1 MLCELVLLAC
11 SNNMNTESCF
21 SRMKFAETTYQ
32 SNFNCETYDSIRI
45 IQEVF
50 DRESF
55 ESCEFA
61 EELYA
66 SIENY
71 KKHYKKITKDT
82 VVENSKKRSIA
93 EQLRQDLLVFK
104 RHSPRQLKAKTDDVD
119 STIADAENQLE
130 VLKKKKL
137 ENEKNAEVARADIIS
152 AYVISQMF

>member
-1 MLCELVLLAC
+1 MILRTTARAFHFVMLNADLALKALYEQGMLQQWKSLHMLCGLVLLAC
-11 SNNMNTESCF
+11 PNNMNTESGF

-66 SIENY
+66 SIENASSN
-71 KKHYKKITKDT
+71 YKKITKDT

-93 EQLRQDLLVFK
+93 EPLR
-104 RHSPRQLKAKTDDVD
+104 
-119 STIADAENQLE
+119 E
-130 VLKKKKL
+130 VLL
-137 ENEKNAEVARADIIS
+137 ETGEREERRS
-152 AYVISQMF
+152 C